1 MPQPLQS
8 LLPKPDGTIDAG
20 DRFHLLGLYGGVVA
34 VGPAPEEVI
43 LIMAP
48 YQHQPTLK
56 R

>member
-1 MPQPLQS
+1 MAQPLQS
-8 LLPKPDGTIDAG
+8 LLPKPDGTIDAA
-20 DRFHLLGLYGGVVA
+20 DRFHLLGLYGGVLILV
-34 VGPAPEEVI
+34 PPEEVI